1 MVGWITP
8 YPYKHIS
15 RRNSCRLFPNIQ
27 ITVPQA
33 AAMIRSPPG
42 LVVPLLTLAAVK
54 RKNFYCI
61 ICTEKSFS
69 ARYVKFQGVAFNG
82 SQYDIQEFLVC
93 QTVDKTA
100 LNDLLARQR
109 RS

>member
-61 ICTEKSFS
+61 ICIEKKLQ
-69 ARYVKFQGVAFNG
+69 RLKK
-82 SQYDIQEFLVC
+82 YDKKSYLQPKKHLSKI
-93 QTVDKTA
+93 
-100 LNDLLARQR
+100 
-109 RS
+109 